1 MRNWILITLLFLS
14 FILSSSCIQKSTR
27 QNEKKQ
33 DNFRVIAFCM
43 SDGGEIEKYEIDK
56 LTHLIFCFAQ
66 LKGNKISLINSGD
79 EERLK
84 RFVALKA
91 KYPKLKVLVSFGGW
105 GGCETC
111 SDVFNSAGRSY
122 ICRHQISYY

>member
-1 MRNWILITLLFLS
+1 MKKCILITLLFLS
-14 FILSSSCIQKSTR
+14 FILSSSCSQKPKR
-27 QNEKKQ
+27 QTEKMQ

-43 SDGGEIEKYEIDK
+43 EEGGNIEKYELDK
-56 LTHLIFCFAQ
+56 LTHLVFCFAQ
-66 LKGNKISLINSGD
+66 LKGNKISLINKGD
-79 EERLK
+79 DERLT

-111 SDVFNSAGRSY
+111 SDVFNSVLPQSF
-122 ICRHQISYY
+122 